1 VYAGNDPIK
10 LIDVNGDSIEIG
22 YSSVATTGIPVG
34 NHTMLIHTNEET
46 GEEATIVEGWPTNES
61 SFGSEGY
68 GKLEK
73 EINTPSWAIGSE
85 DRETVP
91 IPEGKTEEEFL
102 ANIKR
107 ASDSYTG
114 DVDYSPIPSVENETG
129 NSNSLVG
136 SVLTEAGSDF
146 QPSRTSPGFNVN
158 VLSGRVEERKAL
170 LRKKIDKIV
179 NGPIIGPK

>member
-1 VYAGNDPIK
+1 
-10 LIDVNGDSIEIG
+10 
-22 YSSVATTGIPVG
+22 
-34 NHTMLIHTNEET
+34 MLIHTNEET